1 MPRHFLGS
9 RQRLV
14 ESLEVQR
21 EYQRRTKDQKLFGG
35 IAVDMFRRLARRP
48 RRWRLIV
55 VHVFKISRR
64 LNSSGGGGGG
74 VTAVC
79 LAGGDR
85 LESGTVGAGPAVG
98 AGEQLGLGELVE
110 AGVHRALARFGLVAR
125 CQAGQMRG
133 NV

>member
-1 MPRHFLGS
+1 MPRNFLGA

-21 EYQRRTKDQKLFGG
+21 EYQRRTKDQKLFGR
-35 IAVDMFRRLARRP
+35 IAVDMFRRLARR
-48 RRWRLIV
+48 RRRRLIIV
-55 VHVFKISRR
+55 RVFKMAR
-64 LNSSGGGGGG
+64 LSSDGGGGA
-74 VTAVC
+74 AVC
-79 LAGGDR
+79 FAGGGR
-85 LESGTVGAGPAVG
+85 LEAGTVGAGPAVG